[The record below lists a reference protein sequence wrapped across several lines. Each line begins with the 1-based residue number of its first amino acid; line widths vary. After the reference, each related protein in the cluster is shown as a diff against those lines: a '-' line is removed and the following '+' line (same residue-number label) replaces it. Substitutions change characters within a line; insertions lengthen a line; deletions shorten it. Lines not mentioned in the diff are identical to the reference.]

1 MQNRLFPEASSA
13 EIQPPAA
20 ADWLWRPWYAKL
32 WWVTIPIYWA
42 VAAASLK
49 VPALAAFYSSAAAGY
64 LNMLFFPPTALLV
77 LGLGFA
83 RAWINARPVDDGS
96 MTLDD
101 IMELDRIKFE
111 QETWPDSGI
120 GDIYDPFSGTIYVG
134 NPLSPNNGSRV

>member
-1 MQNRLFPEASSA
+1 MQNRLFSEWPSA
-13 EIQPPAA
+13 GIQSPAA
-20 ADWLWRPWYAKL
+20 TDWLWRPWYAKL

-42 VAAASLK
+42 GAAASLK
-49 VPALAAFYSSAAAGY
+49 IPVLAEFYSSVPAAY
-64 LNMLFFPPTALLV
+64 LNILFFPPTVLLV
-77 LGLGFA
+77 LGFGFA
-83 RAWINARPVDDGS
+83 RAWIDARPVDDGS

-111 QETWPDSGI
+111 QEGWPDSGI